1 MPWYGYVIIGLT
13 GLLQLLM
20 VTFLSWMAKEVI
32 RLKPMVARIDADL
45 AVIKEACSRRVY
57 IRNKDLE
64 LITGIKEDVAYI
76 KGKLSQEGD

>member
-20 VTFLSWMAKEVI
+20 VSFLSWMAKEVL

-45 AVIKEACSRRVY
+45 AVIKEACSRRIH

-64 LITGIKEDVAYI
+64 LITAIKEDVAYI
-76 KGKLSQEGD
+76 KGKLSQEDN